1 MNNRTHTMK
10 TLLRHTPTGQYFQS
24 VDKWTCERDDA
35 YDFGLIAKAMK
46 FVHKARLSGLEL
58 ILSFDSPKQASAFH
72 LGSRNSGCRA

>member
-1 MNNRTHTMK
+1 MNNQTHTMK
-10 TLLRHTPTGQYFQS
+10 TLLRHAPTGQYFQS

-46 FVHKARLSGLEL
+46 FVHKAHLSGLEL
-58 ILSFDSPKQASAFH
+58 ILSFESPKQASAFH